1 MTGRHEARPLRAR
14 GLLAL
19 ACGVALLWSAT
30 PAAHAEP
37 AAGAQNVPMIHRLLD
52 PLEQFLVP
60 KCITPAVD
68 RVFNDL
74 VAARAFQPV
83 LGDGFTLE
91 RVEAHVDQIELEIQD
106 GTHRQYGITL
116 ALTSKSGKP
125 DGQGRQFLFY
135 LVASPSSP
143 NLQAKTALLALA
155 SLLDEAIP
163 ETALVRCSGEAH
175 EARGAPFAE
184 RRYPRA
190 LALASALAEVMVLL
204 TAVIFGLRAVRPR
217 GGLTDGDS

>member
-1 MTGRHEARPLRAR
+1 MGVRRPSPLYHRGRRCDRAAAGGNPAGEGGLTMTGRHEARPLRAR

-30 PAAHAEP
+30 PAAQAEP

-106 GTHRQYGITL
+106 GTHR
-116 ALTSKSGKP
+116 
-125 DGQGRQFLFY
+125 
-135 LVASPSSP
+135 
-143 NLQAKTALLALA
+143 
-155 SLLDEAIP
+155 
-163 ETALVRCSGEAH
+163 
-175 EARGAPFAE
+175 
-184 RRYPRA
+184 
-190 LALASALAEVMVLL
+190 
-204 TAVIFGLRAVRPR
+204 
-217 GGLTDGDS
+217 